1 MASSNNTATITI
13 SPANGTLSVNNLVD
27 KRKKN
32 KVKKIIF
39 FPSAEIF

>member
-1 MASSNNTATITI
+1 MASSNNTATATITI

-32 KVKKIIF
+32 KVKKNYF
-39 FPSAEIF
+39 FSIC